1 MYRLKNAVYLYQ
13 SWQRKLYSKLF
24 VTDMFET
31 NDIAAQPMEFTA
43 YTINCKLESGKKY
56 LVTYKLV
63 PHPYKGQQ
71 LTMLITGATQADDS
85 VSNFVVTPEVKQ
97 NLEVIR
103 SLPGT
108 VEGTHQS
115 YNGKNERTD
124 RV

>member
-1 MYRLKNAVYLYQ
+1 MKPFKERCVSVSILAKKTVFKA
-13 SWQRKLYSKLF
+13 F
-24 VTDMFET
+24 ITDMFET

-71 LTMLITGATQADDS
+71 LTMLITNATQADDS

-103 SLPGT
+103 SLL
-108 VEGTHQS
+108 VQW
-115 YNGKNERTD
+115 KNVSTS
-124 RV
+124 